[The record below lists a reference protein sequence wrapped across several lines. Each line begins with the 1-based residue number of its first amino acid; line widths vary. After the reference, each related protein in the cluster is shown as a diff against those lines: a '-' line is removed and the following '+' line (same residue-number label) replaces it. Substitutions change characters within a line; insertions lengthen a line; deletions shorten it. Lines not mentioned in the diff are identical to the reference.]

1 MIKVLIVD
9 DSQLF
14 AALLKKQL
22 DGINGVEVAG
32 TAADAYE
39 ARDMI
44 LSLSPDIMVL
54 DVEMPKMN
62 GIAFL
67 KKPLPQYNIPVI
79 VISAMGKYRQDAL
92 AAGAAAFREKP
103 RSGDNGAV
111 NAFIN
116 GLASDI
122 GNICNAAQ
130 NTASI
135 QGAAVAAGSVYSKN
149 GIEIIALG
157 ASTGGTDALEA
168 VITKL
173 PEDCPPVVVTQH
185 MPPVFTKMY
194 ADRLNK
200 GSRLKVVEA
209 SDGIRIG
216 KGDCVIAQ
224 GGLQM
229 ELKRDRLGYFIS
241 CYEGEKVSGHCPS
254 VDVLFSSVAKA
265 AGKAAIAAIL
275 TGMGSDGANGLLSMK
290 NAGAYTIGQDKET
303 CVVYGMP
310 MEAYKLGAVCEQAP
324 LDKIS
329 EIIIRKLSL

>member
-1 MIKVLIVD
+1 
-9 DSQLF
+9 
-14 AALLKKQL
+14 LKKQL

-32 TAADAYE
+32 TAADAYQ

-44 LSLSPDIMVL
+44 LALSPDIMVL

-67 KKPLPQYNIPVI
+67 KKLLPQYNIPVI
-79 VISAMGKYRQDAL
+79 VISAMEKYRQDAL

-103 RSGDNGAV
+103 RSGDSGAM

-116 GLASDI
+116 GLAADI
-122 GNICNAAQ
+122 SNICNAAQ
-130 NTASI
+130 NTAV
-135 QGAAVAAGSVYSKN
+135 QNTAVLSAGPVYSKN

-200 GSRLKVVEA
+200 GARLKVVEA

-229 ELKRDRLGYFIS
+229 ELRRDRLGYFIS

-275 TGMGSDGANGLLSMK
+275 TGMGCDGANGLLSMK

>member
-14 AALLKKQL
+14 VALLKKQL

-32 TAADAYE
+32 TAADAYQ

-54 DVEMPKMN
+54 DVEMPKMS

-67 KKPLPQYNIPVI
+67 KKLLPQYNIPVI
-79 VISAMGKYRQDAL
+79 VISAMEKYRQDAL

-103 RSGDNGAV
+103 RSGDSGAV

-116 GLASDI
+116 GLAADI
-122 GNICNAAQ
+122 SNICNAAQ
-130 NTASI
+130 NTAV
-135 QGAAVAAGSVYSKN
+135 QNAAVQSAGSVYSKN

-209 SDGIRIG
+209 SDGIRVG

-224 GGLQM
+224 GGMQM
-229 ELKRDRLGYFIS
+229 ELKRDCLGYFIS

-275 TGMGSDGANGLLSMK
+275 TGMGCDGANGMLSMK